1 MGPLDSLM
9 GDDVA
14 EVQDHVVLAIE
25 DYLGHGPADRIG
37 DVVQAPLGHL
47 LVGALA
53 RRVGHLA
60 KLGGEPIPQIRGGIT
75 GLSECVLRAGAG
87 GLRLAEGDRRNERL
101 ELASLACRL
110 DVLGARQAAFR
121 DDHRS

>member
-1 MGPLDSLM
+1 MNSTLALYTDAEQTVEAAGVVGPLDGLV

-25 DYLGHGPADRIG
+25 DDLGHGPADRIG

-53 RRVGHLA
+53 GRVGHLA
-60 KLGGEPIPQIRGGIT
+60 NLCGEAVPQVRGGIT
-75 GLSECVLRAGAG
+75 GLSERVLRAGAG
-87 GLRLAEGDRRNERL
+87 GLRLAEGD
-101 ELASLACRL
+101 
-110 DVLGARQAAFR
+110 
-121 DDHRS
+121 